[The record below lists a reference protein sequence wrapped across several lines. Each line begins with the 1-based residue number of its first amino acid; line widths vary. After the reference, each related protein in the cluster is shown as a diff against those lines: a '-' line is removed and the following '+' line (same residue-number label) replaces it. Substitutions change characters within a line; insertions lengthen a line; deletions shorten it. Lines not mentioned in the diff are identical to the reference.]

1 MSSWFL
7 ERLHLQEFCTF
18 SQKFIGPLRPG
29 MNVVFGNNEAGKTT
43 IATFISSVLF
53 GWPRTSANQN
63 DYKPLDGQRAGTLYF
78 ETEDGQDASLIRNAA
93 SKDLQG
99 DTWLLNDLDKETY
112 ATIFSLTSDELRSLA
127 NTSDITAK
135 LLTAGSGTAS
145 SPALA
150 LRQIQKRIDEY
161 TSKASIN
168 EHSLV
173 LLRAQQKE
181 LRTKIAAAAE
191 EANRL
196 KHKDKEF
203 HDLAEER
210 DNLRKKL
217 HDLQTEISEL
227 SACKATLDHNL
238 EDQKSYREDI
248 DEFKQKEAE
257 IARNRS
263 FSQVDNTPLVSI
275 DESQERTLRDMIA
288 RFEEEKLHYDNA
300 VVLAENDYTNSLAAY
315 NASHETEDVQ
325 AATRHARRVRGVQIA
340 LSVFFPLLFIGAG
353 IPLFIHG
360 RTITSMSFTALGAGL
375 VLFSLILA
383 LAALVM
389 LFKTGGQP
397 ITREDM
403 KESSEWVLRKDEK
416 KYEVQNQKR
425 VEFLERVKAELDRVG
440 LGQAQGSLTQA
451 RALLDEARAA
461 RAQRDRF
468 DLQTQSLVSRRIE
481 CEKKLKDAQD
491 KLIRLCEKHELDI
504 SQPALSIEVISGRK
518 EQQRE
523 SLQELSEERDKR
535 YGELKQEL
543 SSAQDKTELAELKLQ
558 SEQLTTRI
566 NESTED
572 LARLLLA
579 KRMLEGAIA
588 AWEETSQPEVY
599 KRASQLFELMT
610 DGAWVKISLAQDG
623 QLQVTNALKMTREPK
638 ELSLGTCQQMYLALR
653 IALLITAEN
662 VGSAFPVVAD
672 DILVNFD
679 STRRVGAA
687 KALMELSRYRQVI
700 LFTCHSEVV
709 DALRLTGCELNEL
722 TL

>member
-7 ERLHLQEFCTF
+7 ERIHMLAFGAF
-18 SQKFIGPLRPG
+18 SQKYVGPLKSG
-29 MNVVFGNNEAGKTT
+29 MNVVYGKNETGKTT
-43 IATFISSVLF
+43 VATFVSSVLF
-53 GWPRTSANQN
+53 GWPRTSVNQN

-78 ETEDGQDASLIRNAA
+78 ESADGEEAHLARNRTSTEV
-93 SKDLQG
+93 QG
-99 DTWLLNDLDKETY
+99 DTWLLDDIDKETF

-135 LLTAGSGTAS
+135 LLTAGAGTAS
-145 SPALA
+145 SPAHA
-150 LRQIQKRIDEY
+150 LRSVQKRIDEY
-161 TSKASIN
+161 TSKSSAH

-181 LRTKIAAAAE
+181 VRAHIAQAAE

-210 DNLRKKL
+210 DDVRCRLS
-217 HDLQTEISEL
+217 DLQIELSEL
-227 SACKATLDHNL
+227 TACKVSLEHAL
-238 EDQKSYREDI
+238 EDKDRSQRRIADLR
-248 DEFKQKEAE
+248 QKEE
-257 IARNRS
+257 GVARERAY
-263 FSQVDNTPLVSI
+263 SQVDKDPLVGLTEQQDRS
-275 DESQERTLRDMIA
+275 LRDMIA
-288 RFEEEKLHYDNA
+288 RFEEEKKRHDRA
-300 VVLAENDYTNSLAAY
+300 VDLAENDYANSLAAY
-315 NASHETEDVQ
+315 DASHERVDERE
-325 AATRHARRVRGVQIA
+325 AAQHARRVRGVQIA

-360 RTITSMSFTALGAGL
+360 RTISSMSFTALGAGL

-389 LFKTGGQP
+389 LFRSGGQP
-397 ITREDM
+397 ITREDAQ
-403 KESSEWVLRKDEK
+403 ESSEWVLRKDK
-416 KYEVQNQKR
+416 KKLEVLTHKR
-425 VEFLERVKAELDRVG
+425 QAFLDKIKAELDSAG
-440 LGQAQGSLTQA
+440 LERAAGSLFEA
-451 RALLDEARAA
+451 RALLDQAREL

-468 DLQTQSLVSRRIE
+468 ELEAQSLVSRRTE
-481 CEKKLKDAQD
+481 YEKRLAEATQD
-491 KLIRLCEKHELDI
+491 LQALCEEHELDPLQPTI
-504 SQPALSIEVISGRK
+504 SAEVTFQRK

-523 SLQELSEERDKR
+523 SLQTLSQNLDRR

-543 SSAQDKTELAELKLQ
+543 FAVQDQMELADLKLKN
-558 SEQLTTRI
+558 EQLTTRI
-566 NESTED
+566 NESTEA

-588 AWEETSQPEVY
+588 AWDETSQPEVY
-599 KRASQLFELMT
+599 RRASELFELMT
-610 DGAWVKISLAQDG
+610 DGAWTKISLAQDG
-623 QLQVTNALKMTREPK
+623 RLQVTNALKLTREPK

-653 IALLITAEN
+653 IALLMTAEN
-662 VGSAFPVVAD
+662 VGAALPVLAD

-679 STRRVGAA
+679 NTRRVGAA
-687 KALMELSRYRQVI
+687 KALMELARVRQVI
-700 LFTCHSEVV
+700 LFTCHEEVL